1 MLHFW
6 HISWLNNLKL
16 TFQFNGKARILLI
29 LCYKYMNKRLKGM
42 NCIHNVLTTCS
53 KPSSSHNVW
62 TKGHTWE
69 QTLTHDRSDWNTCT
83 KSRRLQGPNNYYT
96 LWTLQGWRYCRAEGY
111 CKSDEKFI
119 NVKSYQKCKILLRWH
134 YQSITLSVTQLSA
147 AVFRYSTNAAD
158 TTGNQN

>member
-1 MLHFW
+1 
-6 HISWLNNLKL
+6 
-16 TFQFNGKARILLI
+16 
-29 LCYKYMNKRLKGM
+29 M

-96 LWTLQGWRYCRAEGY
+96 LWTLQGWRYCSAEGY
-111 CKSDEKFI
+111 CKSDEKFL

-134 YQSITLSVTQLSA
+134 YQSHNWVQQSSDTAQTQQIPLVTKTKDYDWLKHLYKIYWLQELNHYYTSK
-147 AVFRYSTNAAD
+147 
-158 TTGNQN
+158 Q